1 MSGLVTFI
9 LGMWAGGFL
18 VMLAGIMVYHD
29 HPVAIKMAALLQ
41 LIIHGK

>member
-1 MSGLVTFI
+1 MNGLITFV

-18 VMLAGIMVYHD
+18 VMLAGIMVYRD
-29 HPVAIKMAALLQ
+29 HPAAIKMAALLQ